1 MKMESKINTNQNN
14 NNTRTYALQMGLF
27 VLKLISMTP
36 LVSRYSFKQNPGIM
50 LLILFFE
57 LCISIALL
65 SFSSKVLKLIKTDIQ
80 KNNVKK
86 IFAYFGIVL
95 GVVGILSAVTS
106 LIGIGFINMFSLL
119 MRGGL

>member
-1 MKMESKINTNQNN
+1 METGINTNQNN
-14 NNTRTYALQMGLF
+14 NTRIYSLQMGLF

-57 LCISIALL
+57 LCLSIALL
-65 SFSSKVLKLIKTDIQ
+65 KFSSKVLKLIKTDIQ